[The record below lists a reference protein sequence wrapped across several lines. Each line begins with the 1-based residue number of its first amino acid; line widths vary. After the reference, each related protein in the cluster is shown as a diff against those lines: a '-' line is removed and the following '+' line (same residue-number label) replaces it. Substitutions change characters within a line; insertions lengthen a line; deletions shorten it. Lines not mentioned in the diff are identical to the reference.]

1 MNEYAEREHI
11 TEELKTTN
19 QMEWVQKMN
28 AIKNSVEE
36 IIFKEYI
43 YN

>member
-1 MNEYAEREHI
+1 MKQFAERENI

-19 QMEWVQKMN
+19 QIEWVQKMN
-28 AIKNSVEE
+28 AIKNAVEE

-43 YN
+43 FN